1 MHDTLTFRTVKQAFK
16 FKSMFLIRKI
26 YIANQL
32 GLKKRIA
39 GQEPSSS
46 FDLDDFD
53 EVTSIRYSLHSEAL
67 GWIVCFLSCV
77 GWSEDAGYAAGT
89 DEQA

>member
-1 MHDTLTFRTVKQAFK
+1 MTSLHSEQRNKLLNLKACF
-16 FKSMFLIRKI
+16 SSGI

-32 GLKKRIA
+32 GFKKRIA
-39 GQEPSSS
+39 GQEPGSS
-46 FDLDDFD
+46 FDLDDFG